1 MVKRTTIEIDV
12 ELLSRAKL
20 ALGRTTT
27 RETVEEALR
36 RAVGVAEAERAGRA
50 AGQLRYLERLNK
62 RIDLAVLQ
70 SEEMWR

>member
-1 MVKRTTIEIDV
+1 MIKRTTIEIDV

-50 AGQLRYLERLNK
+50 VGQLRYIERLGK
-62 RIDLAVLQ
+62 GVDLAVLK